1 MRGTSARHQCGE
13 PVLGASADHRRGLGR
28 RQGAI
33 ARARNPCDAAVV
45 TRVRLDLALVARGLA
60 HSRSDARAAICAGL
74 VEVNGAPAHKPA
86 LLVGDGDAIA
96 ARPIHPW
103 VGRGGVKLAAA
114 LDAFAIDPAGLVCLD
129 VGASTGGFTQVLR
142 ARGARRV
149 YAVDVGRGQM
159 HQSVADD
166 PCVVV
171 REGLDARALTRSDVP
186 EPVDIITA
194 DVSFISLAKA
204 LPAAL
209 ACAGPTARLVAL
221 VKPQF
226 ELGPGA
232 VGKGGIVRDGARA
245 ESAVER
251 VAEALARLGW
261 RVCARMD
268 SPIAGGSGNRE
279 FLVLAVRS
287 A

>member
-1 MRGTSARHQCGE
+1 MVSK
-13 PVLGASADHRRGLGR
+13 L
-28 RQGAI
+28 
-33 ARARNPCDAAVV
+33 
-45 TRVRLDLALVARGLA
+45 RLDLALVARGLA
-60 HSRSDARAAICAGL
+60 HSRSEAHAAITAGL

-86 LLVGDGDAIA
+86 LLVGDADAIV
-96 ARPIHPW
+96 ARPLHPW

-114 LDAFAIDPAGLVCLD
+114 LDAFKIDPAGLVCLD
-129 VGASTGGFTQVLR
+129 IGASTGGFTQVLR
-142 ARGARRV
+142 TRGARLV

-159 HQSVADD
+159 HPSVADD

-171 REGLDARALTRSDVP
+171 REGLDARALTRSDIP

-209 ACAGPTARLVAL
+209 ACAAPAAKLVAL

-232 VGKGGIVRDGARA
+232 VGKGGVVRDGALA

-251 VAEALARLGW
+251 VAEALARVGW
-261 RVCARMD
+261 RVRARMA

-279 FLVLAVRS
+279 FLVLAARS